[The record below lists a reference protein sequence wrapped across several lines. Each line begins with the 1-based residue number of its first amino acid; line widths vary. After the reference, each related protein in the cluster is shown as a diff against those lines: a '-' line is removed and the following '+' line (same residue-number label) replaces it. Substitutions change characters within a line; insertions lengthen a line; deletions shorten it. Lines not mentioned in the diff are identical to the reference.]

1 MTVQT
6 EGFRKSADYETD
18 YFEAL
23 HHSNSHSML
32 AHLSG
37 MSPGFRKRR
46 RSYAASSALQD
57 RMGPGGGDFD
67 LGEVLSCIDV
77 HDAWKSRF
85 GSDEAGRVAA
95 GCREDFLSVNDKTPG
110 SRHHLLPRPNSLS
123 PHRTRN

>member
-1 MTVQT
+1 MFQKDLTVTLVWTPSTKGMTVQT

-67 LGEVLSCIDV
+67 LG
-77 HDAWKSRF
+77 KSYLVSMFMMPGKADSDLMRRE
-85 GSDEAGRVAA
+85 GSLRAA
-95 GCREDFLSVNDKTPG
+95 VRIFSV
-110 SRHHLLPRPNSLS
+110 
-123 PHRTRN
+123 